1 MAKLRLPK
9 SKEESVAEKIADL
22 VTDLRLDLEQ
32 VGLSIARDNPNVVYR
47 RLQEIAEVAEQDK
60 MSEGQG
66 ILEL

>member
-1 MAKLRLPK
+1 MRKKLITPEQK
-9 SKEESVAEKIADL
+9 VATKIANL
-22 VTDLRLDLEQ
+22 VSDVTIDLEM

-66 ILEL
+66 ILEV

>member
-1 MAKLRLPK
+1 MRRKIITPEQR
-9 SKEESVAEKIADL
+9 VATKIASL
-22 VTDLRLDLEQ
+22 VSDVTIDLEM

-47 RLQEIAEVAEQDK
+47 RLQEITETAEQEK